1 MSWLLWIVC
10 GGYWG
15 ASVFV
20 VLQWVLP
27 LWSFKNDHSS
37 FSSGGTGAGNRPGF
51 RVKMGETGK
60 RLNRN
65 ERKFSLNINK
75 YSGGNLI
82 YQNVLEIRLMIIKC
96 DLTDDPYTA
105 FLVPSFLLEIC
116 IKLQTSP
123 PVSLSRN

>member
-1 MSWLLWIVC
+1 
-10 GGYWG
+10 
-15 ASVFV
+15 
-20 VLQWVLP
+20 
-27 LWSFKNDHSS
+27 
-37 FSSGGTGAGNRPGF
+37 
-51 RVKMGETGK
+51 MGETGK

-75 YSGGNLI
+75 YSGGNLT

-105 FLVPSFLLEIC
+105 FLVPLFLLEIC